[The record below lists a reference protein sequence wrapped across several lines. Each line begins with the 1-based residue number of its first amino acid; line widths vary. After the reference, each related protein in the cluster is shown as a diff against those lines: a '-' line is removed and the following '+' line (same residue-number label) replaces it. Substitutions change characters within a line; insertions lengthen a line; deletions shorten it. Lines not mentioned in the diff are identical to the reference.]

1 MAKNNNHLIL
11 KLIINNIRLVNKFF
25 RYRYNIDNIITVH
38 KGMLRHLSDRNAV
51 QKHAVTLGHG

>member
-1 MAKNNNHLIL
+1 ML
-11 KLIINNIRLVNKFF
+11 KLIINNLRQFNKFC

-38 KGMLRHLSDRNAV
+38 KGMLRYLSDRNAV